1 MYTSTSTAFEAI
13 SGGFLAFGIFAL
25 FGLRLLWRGLR
36 DDTLDSFGH
45 TIASKGWFILAGGL
59 LLLPLAG
66 FAVFA
71 WKQGFFGR

>member
-1 MYTSTSTAFEAI
+1 MNYSNSNAFEAI

-36 DDTLDSFGH
+36 DDILDSFGH
-45 TIASKGWFILAGGL
+45 PIASRGLFILGGGL
-59 LLLPLAG
+59 LILPLAG
-66 FAVFA
+66 FLVFT